1 MFGVG
6 LMIKLDN
13 GGPVFYRQERT
24 GLHGKRF
31 VLLKFRSMVLDAEAA
46 SGPCWAQPL
55 DPRITRVGRIIRPM
69 RLDEFPQLLNVLCG
83 DMSIVGPRPERPHFV
98 TQLVSAV
105 PEYSKRTSVK
115 PGVTGWAQVNYPYG
129 ASVQDARRKL
139 SYDLYY
145 VRNSCL
151 LFDMRILLATIP
163 VILFRRGAR

>member
-1 MFGVG
+1 MDCSPWGPDPPAYAFGMERLMPHKTSDLDHVSQWFNTQTHIEETRSALIDQYSTREHVGEFTKRVLDIVISLCLLLLASPVMFGVG

-83 DMSIVGPRPERPHFV
+83 DM
-98 TQLVSAV
+98 
-105 PEYSKRTSVK
+105 
-115 PGVTGWAQVNYPYG
+115 
-129 ASVQDARRKL
+129 
-139 SYDLYY
+139 
-145 VRNSCL
+145 
-151 LFDMRILLATIP
+151 
-163 VILFRRGAR
+163 